1 MVPKKHRSKAELSIK
16 QELITERELQTY
28 LEDGWK
34 GVGVLQNGQIVV
46 ELDEFAN
53 MTIRRIINQSEVETH
68 LKEGWNIATI
78 RTALVLPSGRYVIER
93 TKSLTISERSRH

>member
-1 MVPKKHRSKAELSIK
+1 MSRKQKLIAEV
-16 QELITERELQTY
+16 ELQTH

-46 ELDEFAN
+46 EVDESVHN
-53 MTIRRIINQSEVETH
+53 TVRRIINPNDLEAH

-78 RTALVLPSGRYVIER
+78 RTALVLPSGKYVVER
-93 TKSLTISERSRH
+93 TK